1 MFSIIG
7 YVLGTVP
14 STGEIV
20 MKYMVSVLK
29 EFTGY
34 MIKAIE

>member
-1 MFSIIG
+1 MLSIIG

-14 STGEIV
+14 STGETV
-20 MKYMVSVLK
+20 MNYTVSVLK

-34 MIKAIE
+34 GIKAVE